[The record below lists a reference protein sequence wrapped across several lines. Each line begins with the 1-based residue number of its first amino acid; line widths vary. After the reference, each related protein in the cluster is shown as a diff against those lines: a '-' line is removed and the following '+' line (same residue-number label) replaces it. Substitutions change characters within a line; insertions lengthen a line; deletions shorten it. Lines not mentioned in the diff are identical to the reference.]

1 MSSPQLPAYRTSL
14 WYGAAYASVFVVV
27 ALGRLLLFEDAGPLS
42 LGDAAAVVPGL
53 FFAYAAG
60 CLFALPL
67 IWTLRRFRMSPRIPI
82 LLWAAAVPVSAFG
95 SVFGGLLG
103 PPGILLLGGTPIV
116 AALGLAFGVQAVWSR
131 LPSRRN
137 AESANR

>member
-1 MSSPQLPAYRTSL
+1 MSSAQSPAYRSSL

-27 ALGRLLLFEDAGPLS
+27 ALGRLLLMEDAGPLS
-42 LGDAAAVVPGL
+42 FADAAAAIPGL

-60 CLFALPL
+60 CLFAVPL

-82 LLWAAAVPVSAFG
+82 LLWSAAAPVSALG

-103 PPGILLLGGTPIV
+103 PPGILLLGGIPIV

-131 LPSRRN
+131 LPSRQD
-137 AESANR
+137 AKG